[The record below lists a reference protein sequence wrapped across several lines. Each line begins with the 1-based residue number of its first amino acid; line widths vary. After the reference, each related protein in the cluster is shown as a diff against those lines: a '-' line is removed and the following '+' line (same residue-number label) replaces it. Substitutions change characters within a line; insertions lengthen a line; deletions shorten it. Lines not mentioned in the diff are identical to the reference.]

1 MNKGYE
7 ASKDEHDR
15 TNMTIL
21 IDELAQRCADVE
33 LFCPKNESLA
43 IVITQLT

>member
-15 TNMTIL
+15 MNMAIL
-21 IDELAQRCADVE
+21 TDELAQRCTEAE
-33 LFCPKNESLA
+33 IFLSKNESLA
-43 IVITQLT
+43 MTSPP